1 MTDTSTANSRGLI
14 RSMMIIGSTQVV
26 NITLSIFR
34 QKMLAVLLGPSGIGL
49 LSLYTSLQGMVTQ
62 VAGLGMG
69 NSGVRE
75 IAAARDDAK
84 TLSRVKL
91 VLLLAHLVQGS
102 LAMGCVWFLRDRI
115 AVWIFQDAGYA
126 INVGLVGIAILLA
139 LLAAAHTAL
148 LQGLRRIGDLGRV
161 TVLGAFAGTVVG
173 LAAVVA
179 LGQAGLIWFVLAQPL
194 FNLIAAR
201 WFVARM
207 QSASAPAP
215 RLRDI
220 PSIWLPM
227 ARLGFAF
234 MLGGL
239 MTTATLLVVR
249 SQITQS
255 FGLEAAGQF
264 AAAWGITM
272 TYVGFLLSAMSAD
285 YYPRLTEVITDKP
298 AAVAL
303 MNDQAQLGL
312 AIGGPVLLV
321 MIGWAPWVI
330 SLLYSRE
337 FLPAVEL
344 LQWQSAGNI
353 LKLASWSLSFSV
365 VAAAKAK
372 TYVLLEAS
380 FNIVFL
386 ALIFLLLPRYGL
398 TIAATAFVAGYIIYF
413 ATAYLLARNLHRYR
427 MTSLTRNLLILH
439 VALGCALLILASV
452 HQPSAY
458 FAAPLLGAATG
469 ILGLRTV
476 LVKTG
481 PEGCLAGRLTYF
493 FQRAGWP
500 IRTAP

>member
-1 MTDTSTANSRGLI
+1 
-14 RSMMIIGSTQVV
+14 MMIIGSTQVV
-26 NITLSIFR
+26 NIALSIFR
-34 QKMLAVLLGPSGIGL
+34 QKILAVLLGPNGIGL
-49 LSLYTSLQGMVTQ
+49 LSLYTSLQGLVAQ
-62 VAGLGMG
+62 VAGLGMQ

-75 IAAARDDAK
+75 IAAARDDAEA
-84 TLSRVKL
+84 LSRVKR
-91 VLLLAHLVQGS
+91 VLLLAHLAQGG
-102 LAMGCVWFLRDRI
+102 LAMACVWFLRDQI
-115 AVWIFQDAGYA
+115 AEWLFQDPAYA
-126 INVGLVGIAILLA
+126 TNVGLVGIAILLA

-161 TVLGAFAGTVVG
+161 TVLGAFAATVVG
-173 LAAVVA
+173 LAAVLT

-201 WFVARM
+201 WFVGRVPQA
-207 QSASAPAP
+207 AAPAP
-215 RLRDI
+215 RLRDT

-249 SQITQS
+249 GQITQNL
-255 FGLEAAGQF
+255 GLEAAGQF

-272 TYVGFLLSAMSAD
+272 TYVGFLLSSMSAD
-285 YYPRLTEVITDKP
+285 YYPRLTEVIADKP

-321 MIGWAPWVI
+321 LIGWAPWVI

-337 FLPAVEL
+337 FSPAVEL
-344 LQWQSAGNI
+344 LQWQSVGNI
-353 LKLASWSLSFSV
+353 FKLASWSLSFSV

-386 ALIFLLLPRYGL
+386 TLIFLLLPKYGL
-398 TIAATAFVAGYIIYF
+398 TITATAFVTGYIVYF
-413 ATAYLLARNLHRYR
+413 ATAYIQARYLHRYR
-427 MTSLTRNLLILH
+427 MTALTRNLLLLH
-439 VALGCALLILASV
+439 VALGSALLILATI
-452 HQPSAY
+452 HQPAA
-458 FAAPLLGAATG
+458 FIAAPLLGAATG

-476 LVKTG
+476 LAKTG
-481 PEGCLAGRLTYF
+481 PEGRLAGRLTFF